1 MRFEDMAEA
10 AGLPRKPFYTVREVS
25 KATGIPEST
34 VRKAVALGDMPSYLP
49 PWKVRGVLVGVEQV
63 DDWIEGM
70 MRNAR
75 RDMP

>member
-1 MRFEDMAEA
+1 MRFEEMAEA

-49 PWKVRGVLVGVEQV
+49 PWKVRGVTVHRDDV
-63 DDWIEGM
+63 DTWINSM
-70 MRNAR
+70 MR
-75 RDMP
+75 